1 MDQEIV
7 NELASELSRQRLRIV
22 FAESCTGGLVSASM
36 ASVPGISQWLCGS
49 AVTYRCNTKQ
59 AWLGVRSSEIQI
71 HTAVSRE
78 VAQEMAV
85 GVLGKTP
92 EADLALSVTG
102 HLGPNAPEGFDG
114 LVFVGIARRREQQ
127 PPIVEVVRQQLQ
139 ETQRGARQ
147 REAASF
153 VMEIGLNRIQRG

>member
-7 NELASELSRQRLRIV
+7 NELANELSRQRLRIV

-59 AWLGVRSSEIQI
+59 AWLGVQASEIQI

-114 LVFVGIARRREQQ
+114 LVFVGVARRREQQ